1 MRTGN
6 TAMGDLLRGGG
17 IIMLIMMLSPSSGSK
32 AAEKKR
38 LNKQDIDK
46 LMKSLSNWGR
56 WGEDDQLGALN
67 LITPAKRREASELVK
82 EGVSISLSHNAF
94 KERVFDS
101 PSFEHRMIETGMMPE
116 KKSAADIYSVQY
128 HGFSVTHL
136 DALCHVFY
144 SDKMYNGF
152 SKKEVTDKGAGK
164 LSVINIKNGIFTR
177 GVLMDLP
184 RLFGVEYLKG
194 RRAIYPEDL
203 DAWEKK
209 AGIKVQSGDVILIR
223 TGRWARYKAEG
234 EWDALKDSSGLD
246 ASCTPWL
253 KKRDIAVLGSDL
265 ASDVMPSGVEGT
277 EPDFLPVHL
286 ITIVAMGAP
295 ILDNCDLEALS
306 EAAAARGR
314 WTFLLTVG
322 PLAVEGGTGSPV
334 NPIATF

>member
-1 MRTGN
+1 
-6 TAMGDLLRGGG
+6 
-17 IIMLIMMLSPSSGSK
+17 
-32 AAEKKR
+32 
-38 LNKQDIDK
+38 
-46 LMKSLSNWGR
+46 
-56 WGEDDQLGALN
+56 
-67 LITPAKRREASELVK
+67 
-82 EGVSISLSHNAF
+82 
-94 KERVFDS
+94 
-101 PSFEHRMIETGMMPE
+101 MIETGMMPE

>member
-177 GVLMDLP
+177 G
-184 RLFGVEYLKG
+184 
-194 RRAIYPEDL
+194 
-203 DAWEKK
+203 
-209 AGIKVQSGDVILIR
+209 
-223 TGRWARYKAEG
+223 
-234 EWDALKDSSGLD
+234 
-246 ASCTPWL
+246 C
-253 KKRDIAVLGSDL
+253 
-265 ASDVMPSGVEGT
+265 
-277 EPDFLPVHL
+277 
-286 ITIVAMGAP
+286 
-295 ILDNCDLEALS
+295 
-306 EAAAARGR
+306 
-314 WTFLLTVG
+314 
-322 PLAVEGGTGSPV
+322 
-334 NPIATF
+334 